1 MTAPVQFAGK
11 ALVLQYTTAA
21 GGCTIGEGVVF
32 ASDTTVQD
40 AGAASDL
47 AVGIAASTT
56 VADALVDVYMFGYS
70 VIPVTVGT
78 GGATRGT
85 KAVLVGD
92 GFTNAAAHDSDGGVG
107 NTSVYGVFMQSGVAT
122 DRVGLLLTGTDSR
135 GV

>member
-1 MTAPVQFAGK
+1 
-11 ALVLQYTTAA
+11 
-21 GGCTIGEGVVF
+21 VF

-40 AGAASDL
+40 AGAATDL
-47 AVGIAASTT
+47 AIGIAASTT
-56 VADALVDVYMFGYS
+56 IAGALVDIYMFGYS
-70 VIPVTVGT
+70 VIPITVGT

-85 KAVLVGD
+85 KAVIVAD
-92 GFTNAAAHDSDGGVG
+92 GFADAAAHDSDGVG